1 MMRVVEGMDMPCTHR
16 LPPLHAQLVQAAA
29 RLTTQMRVA
38 RLIIPTVTRAL
49 AAIAHLDVALAG
61 NTGNGTRPRMR
72 CIVRHA
78 RDVVYWLTV
87 VRDTDMVQHCMVVPL
102 LDIGMNVIDALGADA
117 HRIIQEDAMPRDTAM
132 QIQSFGLAVQ
142 VVTIAQQLTPS
153 PQNVAIVEGFV
164 RSGTRIGA
172 FIERALVD
180 GGVLAHS
187 VDIVAAV
194 DCIHETLYWL
204 RVLEVS
210 QLVTVPVTEPLYAD
224 CEALLGV
231 IEQTCA
237 QPTGLMYRPDYDVVT
252 R

>member
-1 MMRVVEGMDMPCTHR
+1 MSCTHA
-16 LPPLHAQLVQAAA
+16 LHAQLVQALA
-29 RLTTQMRVA
+29 RVTTQMRVA
-38 RLIIPTVTRAL
+38 RLVIPTVTRAL
-49 AAIAHLDVALAG
+49 SAVVHLEVALGCAAG
-61 NTGNGTRPRMR
+61 SSS
-72 CIVRHA
+72 RHGHRRIARLA
-78 RDVVYWLTV
+78 RDVVYWWRV
-87 VRDTDMVQHCMVVPL
+87 VCDTDMVPRCIVAPL
-102 LDIGMNVIDALGADA
+102 LEIGMNVIDALGADA

-172 FIERALVD
+172 FIERALVE
-180 GGVLAHS
+180 GEMRAHS
-187 VDIVAAV
+187 ADIVAAV

-210 QLVTVPVTEPLYAD
+210 QLVAVPVTEPLYAE
-224 CEALLGV
+224 CEVLLGL

-237 QPTGLMYRPDYDVVT
+237 QPAGLMYRPDYDMVI

>member
-1 MMRVVEGMDMPCTHR
+1 MRYRYDSSHTPACGTTAERGQLTTAVTH
-16 LPPLHAQLVQAAA
+16 LL
-29 RLTTQMRVA
+29 TQMRIA
-38 RLIIPTVTRAL
+38 RLVVPTVTRAVV
-49 AAIAHLDVALAG
+49 AAVQLEVWLERAAWSSDGA
-61 NTGNGTRPRMR
+61 TRRR
-72 CIVRHA
+72 VVGCA
-78 RDVVYWLTV
+78 RDVGYWLTV
-87 VRDTDMVQHCMVVPL
+87 VRNTDLVQRCLVEPVL
-102 LDIGMNVIDALGADA
+102 LVSEQIIDGWGA
-117 HRIIQEDAMPRDTAM
+117 HTPRMLKEDAMPRDNAL

-142 VVTIAQQLTPS
+142 VVTIAQHLTPS

-172 FIERALVD
+172 HIERALVE

-187 VDIVAAV
+187 ADIIAAV

-210 QLVTVPVTEPLYAD
+210 QLVAVQVTEPLYVD

-231 IEQTCA
+231 IEQMCA
-237 QPTGLMYRPDYDVVT
+237 HPVGMVYRPDYDMVA

>member
-1 MMRVVEGMDMPCTHR
+1 MRYRYDSPHAPAWCTTAVR
-16 LPPLHAQLVQAAA
+16 AQLTAAVTH
-29 RLTTQMRVA
+29 LLTQMRIA
-38 RLIIPTVTRAL
+38 RLVVPTVTRAVV
-49 AAIAHLDVALAG
+49 AAVQLEVWLERAAWSSDG
-61 NTGNGTRPRMR
+61 
-72 CIVRHA
+72 IVRRRVVRCAH
-78 RDVVYWLTV
+78 DVGYWLTV
-87 VRDTDMVQHCMVVPL
+87 VRNTDLVQQCLVEPVLLVSEQIVDEWGAHVPRML
-102 LDIGMNVIDALGADA
+102 K
-117 HRIIQEDAMPRDTAM
+117 EDAMPRDNAL

-172 FIERALVD
+172 HIERALVE
-180 GGVLAHS
+180 GGSLAHAA
-187 VDIVAAV
+187 DIVAAV

-210 QLVTVPVTEPLYAD
+210 QLVSVQVTEPLSVD
-224 CEALLGV
+224 CEALLAV

-237 QPTGLMYRPDYDVVT
+237 HPIGMVYRPDYDMVS